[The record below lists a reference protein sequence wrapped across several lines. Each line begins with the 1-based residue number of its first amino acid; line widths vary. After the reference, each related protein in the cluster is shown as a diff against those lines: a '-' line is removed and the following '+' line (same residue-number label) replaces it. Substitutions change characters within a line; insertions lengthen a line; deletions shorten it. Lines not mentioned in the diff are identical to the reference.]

1 MVKLLKKIKMRI
13 KLYFVLLIII
23 SSCKPIV
30 YEETNFF
37 YNYYPLHINQ
47 VKEFFVTNI
56 VHNSFGK
63 DTTTYFLKEI
73 ITDYNINMEGDTVYR
88 VERYWKVDSSLSYEI
103 KDVWTS
109 KKNLSAGYLNEENIT
124 YTKLIFPLSLN
135 IYWNGNAFNNLGY
148 QEYSIESLNIPFQLN
163 NVIFDSSL
171 TVIQNY
177 KSNLLEFE
185 NSKEIYATGIG
196 LIYKEDVQVE
206 INSGNLSDITQGYE
220 YYQAVSYTHLRA
232 HET

>member
-13 KLYFVLLIII
+13 ELYFVLLIII

-37 YNYYPLHINQ
+37 YNYYPLQINQ
-47 VKEFFVTNI
+47 EKEFLVTNI
-56 VHNSFGK
+56 LHNSFGK

-73 ITDYNINMEGDTVYR
+73 ITDYNINMEGDTVYT

-220 YYQAVSYTHLRA
+220 YYQEIINY
-232 HET
+232 

>member
-1 MVKLLKKIKMRI
+1 MRI
-13 KLYFVLLIII
+13 ELYFVLLIII

-37 YNYYPLHINQ
+37 YNYYPLQINQ
-47 VKEFFVTNI
+47 EKEFLVTNI
-56 VHNSFGK
+56 LHNSFGK

-73 ITDYNINMEGDTVYR
+73 ITDYNINMEGDTVYT

-220 YYQAVSYTHLRA
+220 YYQEIINY
-232 HET
+232 

>member
-37 YNYYPLHINQ
+37 YNYFPLQINQ

-73 ITDYNINMEGDTVYR
+73 ITDYNINMEGDTVYT

-109 KKNLSAGYLNEENIT
+109 KKNLSAAYLNEENIT

-135 IYWNGNAFNNLGY
+135 IYWNGNAFNNLGF

-220 YYQAVSYTHLRA
+220 YYQEIINY
-232 HET
+232 

>member
-37 YNYYPLHINQ
+37 YNYYPLQINQ

-73 ITDYNINMEGDTVYR
+73 ITDYNINMKGDTVYR

-185 NSKEIYATGIG
+185 NSKEIYAIGIG

-220 YYQAVSYTHLRA
+220 YYQEIINY
-232 HET
+232 

>member
-1 MVKLLKKIKMRI
+1 MRI

-37 YNYYPLHINQ
+37 YNYFPLQINQ

-73 ITDYNINMEGDTVYR
+73 ITDYNINMEGDTVYT

-220 YYQAVSYTHLRA
+220 YYQEIINY
-232 HET
+232 

>member
-23 SSCKPIV
+23 ISCKPIA

-37 YNYYPLHINQ
+37 YNYYPLQINQ

-185 NSKEIYATGIG
+185 NSKEIYAIGIG

-206 INSGNLSDITQGYE
+206 INSGNLSNIIQGYE
-220 YYQAVSYTHLRA
+220 YYQEIINY
-232 HET
+232 

>member
-88 VERYWKVDSSLSYEI
+88 VERYWKVDSNLSYEI

-109 KKNLSAGYLNEENIT
+109 KKNLSAGYSNEENIT

-148 QEYSIESLNIPFQLN
+148 QEYSIQSLNIPFQLN

-220 YYQAVSYTHLRA
+220 YYQEIINY
-232 HET
+232 

>member
-37 YNYYPLHINQ
+37 YNYYPLQINQ

-220 YYQAVSYTHLRA
+220 YYQEIINY
-232 HET
+232 

>member
-13 KLYFVLLIII
+13 ELYFVLLIII

-37 YNYYPLHINQ
+37 YNYYPLQINQ

-73 ITDYNINMEGDTVYR
+73 ITDYNINMEGDTVYK

-220 YYQAVSYTHLRA
+220 YYQEIINY
-232 HET
+232 

>member
-37 YNYYPLHINQ
+37 YNYYPLQINQ
-47 VKEFFVTNI
+47 EKEFLVTNI
-56 VHNSFGK
+56 LHNSFGK

-73 ITDYNINMEGDTVYR
+73 ITDYNINMEGDTVYK

-220 YYQAVSYTHLRA
+220 YYQEIINY
-232 HET
+232 

>member
-1 MVKLLKKIKMRI
+1 MRI

-37 YNYYPLHINQ
+37 YNYYPLQINQ

-63 DTTTYFLKEI
+63 DTNTYFLKEI
-73 ITDYNINMEGDTVYR
+73 ITDYNINMEGDTVYT

-220 YYQAVSYTHLRA
+220 YYQEIINY
-232 HET
+232 

>member
-1 MVKLLKKIKMRI
+1 MRI

-196 LIYKEDVQVE
+196 LIYKEDVRVE
-206 INSGNLSDITQGYE
+206 TNSGNLSDITQGYE
-220 YYQAVSYTHLRA
+220 YYQEIINY
-232 HET
+232 

>member
-1 MVKLLKKIKMRI
+1 MRI

-37 YNYYPLHINQ
+37 YNYYPLQINQ

-185 NSKEIYATGIG
+185 NSKEIYAIGIG

-220 YYQAVSYTHLRA
+220 YYQEIINY
-232 HET
+232 

>member
-37 YNYYPLHINQ
+37 YNYYPLQINQ
-47 VKEFFVTNI
+47 EKEFFVTNI
-56 VHNSFGK
+56 LHNSFGK

-73 ITDYNINMEGDTVYR
+73 ITDYNINMEGDTVYT

-148 QEYSIESLNIPFQLN
+148 QEYSIESLNIPFQVN

-220 YYQAVSYTHLRA
+220 YYQEIINY
-232 HET
+232 

>member
-23 SSCKPIV
+23 ISCKPIV

-37 YNYYPLHINQ
+37 YNYYPLQINQ

-185 NSKEIYATGIG
+185 NSKEIYAIGIG

-220 YYQAVSYTHLRA
+220 YYQEIINY
-232 HET
+232 

>member
-13 KLYFVLLIII
+13 ELYFVLLIII

-37 YNYYPLHINQ
+37 YNYYPLQINQ

-63 DTTTYFLKEI
+63 DTTAYFLKEI
-73 ITDYNINMEGDTVYR
+73 ITDYNINMEGDTVYT

-220 YYQAVSYTHLRA
+220 YYQEIINY
-232 HET
+232 

>member
-23 SSCKPIV
+23 NSCKPIV

-109 KKNLSAGYLNEENIT
+109 KKNLSAGYLSEENIT

-196 LIYKEDVQVE
+196 LIYKEDVQIE

-220 YYQAVSYTHLRA
+220 YYQEIINY
-232 HET
+232 

>member
-37 YNYYPLHINQ
+37 YNYYPLQINQ

-73 ITDYNINMEGDTVYR
+73 ITDYNINMEGDTVYT

-220 YYQAVSYTHLRA
+220 YYQEIINY
-232 HET
+232 

>member
-23 SSCKPIV
+23 ISCKPIV

-37 YNYYPLHINQ
+37 YNYYPLQINQ

-185 NSKEIYATGIG
+185 NSKEIYAIGIG

-206 INSGNLSDITQGYE
+206 INSGNLSNIIQGYE
-220 YYQAVSYTHLRA
+220 YYQEIINY
-232 HET
+232 

>member
-13 KLYFVLLIII
+13 ELYFVLLIII

-37 YNYYPLHINQ
+37 YNYYPLQINQ
-47 VKEFFVTNI
+47 EKEFFVTNI

-73 ITDYNINMEGDTVYR
+73 ITDYNINMEGDTVYT

-220 YYQAVSYTHLRA
+220 YYQEIINY
-232 HET
+232 

>member
-1 MVKLLKKIKMRI
+1 MRI

-37 YNYYPLHINQ
+37 YNYYPLQINQ

-63 DTTTYFLKEI
+63 DTNTYFLKEI
-73 ITDYNINMEGDTVYR
+73 ITDYNINMEGDTVYT

-148 QEYSIESLNIPFQLN
+148 QEYSVESLNIPFQLN

-220 YYQAVSYTHLRA
+220 YYQEIINY
-232 HET
+232 

>member
-37 YNYYPLHINQ
+37 YNYYPLQINQ

-63 DTTTYFLKEI
+63 DTNTYFLKEI
-73 ITDYNINMEGDTVYR
+73 ITDYNINMEGDTVYT

-148 QEYSIESLNIPFQLN
+148 QEYSIESLNIPFQVN

-220 YYQAVSYTHLRA
+220 YYQEIINY
-232 HET
+232 

>member
-13 KLYFVLLIII
+13 KLYFVLLIIL

-37 YNYYPLHINQ
+37 YNYYPLQINQ
-47 VKEFFVTNI
+47 EKEFFVTNI

-73 ITDYNINMEGDTVYR
+73 ITDYNINMQGDTVYR

-185 NSKEIYATGIG
+185 NSKEIYAIGIG

-206 INSGNLSDITQGYE
+206 INSVNLSDITQGYE
-220 YYQAVSYTHLRA
+220 YYQEIINY
-232 HET
+232 

>member
-37 YNYYPLHINQ
+37 YNYYPLQINQ

-177 KSNLLEFE
+177 KSNLLEFV

-220 YYQAVSYTHLRA
+220 YYQEIINY
-232 HET
+232 

>member
-13 KLYFVLLIII
+13 ELYFVLLIII

-37 YNYYPLHINQ
+37 YNYYPLQINQ

-63 DTTTYFLKEI
+63 DTNTYFLKEI
-73 ITDYNINMEGDTVYR
+73 ITDYNINMEGDTVYT

-220 YYQAVSYTHLRA
+220 YYQEIINY
-232 HET
+232 

>member
-37 YNYYPLHINQ
+37 YNYYPLQINQ

-73 ITDYNINMEGDTVYR
+73 ITDYNINMEGDTVYT

-135 IYWNGNAFNNLGY
+135 IYWNGNAFNNQGY

-185 NSKEIYATGIG
+185 NSKEIYAIGIG
-196 LIYKEDVQVE
+196 LMYKEDVQGE

-220 YYQAVSYTHLRA
+220 YYQEIINY
-232 HET
+232 

>member
-13 KLYFVLLIII
+13 ELYFVLLIII

-37 YNYYPLHINQ
+37 YNYYPLQINQ
-47 VKEFFVTNI
+47 EKEFFVTNI

-63 DTTTYFLKEI
+63 DTITYFLKEI
-73 ITDYNINMEGDTVYR
+73 ITDYNINMEGDTVYT

-220 YYQAVSYTHLRA
+220 YYQEIINY
-232 HET
+232 

>member
-1 MVKLLKKIKMRI
+1 MVKSLKKIKMRI

-23 SSCKPIV
+23 ISCKPIA

-37 YNYYPLHINQ
+37 YNYYPLQINQ

-109 KKNLSAGYLNEENIT
+109 KKSLSAGYLNEENIT

-185 NSKEIYATGIG
+185 NSKEIYAIGIG

-220 YYQAVSYTHLRA
+220 YYQEIINY
-232 HET
+232 

>member
-88 VERYWKVDSSLSYEI
+88 VERYWKVDSNLSYEI

-185 NSKEIYATGIG
+185 NSKEIYAIGIG

-220 YYQAVSYTHLRA
+220 YYQEIINY
-232 HET
+232 

>member
-37 YNYYPLHINQ
+37 YNYYPLQINQ

-63 DTTTYFLKEI
+63 DTNTYFLKEI
-73 ITDYNINMEGDTVYR
+73 ITDYNINMEGDTVYT

-220 YYQAVSYTHLRA
+220 YYQEIINY
-232 HET
+232 

>member
-37 YNYYPLHINQ
+37 YNYYPLQINQ
-47 VKEFFVTNI
+47 EKEFFVTNI

-73 ITDYNINMEGDTVYR
+73 ITDYNINMEGDTVYT

-163 NVIFDSSL
+163 NLIFDSSL

-220 YYQAVSYTHLRA
+220 YYQEIINY
-232 HET
+232 

>member
-37 YNYYPLHINQ
+37 YNYYPLQINQ

-185 NSKEIYATGIG
+185 NSKEIYAIGIG

-220 YYQAVSYTHLRA
+220 YYQEIINY
-232 HET
+232 

>member
-37 YNYYPLHINQ
+37 YNYYPLQINQ
-47 VKEFFVTNI
+47 EKEFFVTNI
-56 VHNSFGK
+56 LHNSFGK

-73 ITDYNINMEGDTVYR
+73 ITDYNINMEGDTVYT

-220 YYQAVSYTHLRA
+220 YYQEIINY
-232 HET
+232 

>member
-13 KLYFVLLIII
+13 KLYFVILIII

-135 IYWNGNAFNNLGY
+135 IFWNGNAFNNLGY

-171 TVIQNY
+171 TVIQNH

-185 NSKEIYATGIG
+185 NAKEIYANGIG

-220 YYQAVSYTHLRA
+220 YYQEIINY
-232 HET
+232 

>member
-88 VERYWKVDSSLSYEI
+88 VERYWKVDSNLSYEI

-220 YYQAVSYTHLRA
+220 YYQEIINY
-232 HET
+232 